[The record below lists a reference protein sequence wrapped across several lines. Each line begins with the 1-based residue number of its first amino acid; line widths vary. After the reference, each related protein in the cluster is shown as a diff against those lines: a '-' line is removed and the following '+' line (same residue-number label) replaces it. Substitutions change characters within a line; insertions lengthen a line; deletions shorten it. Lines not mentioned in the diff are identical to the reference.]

1 MPDRPAEKSST
12 PAPRSLSGDQAR
24 DKIGYLRMV
33 DIFRDLSEADVHEI
47 DRATTITTAHRGKIL
62 YMPEETGEVLFMLK
76 EGRVQLYRIS
86 PEGKKL
92 VIATIGPGTV
102 FGEMAFI
109 GQGMHN
115 SFAETLEDA
124 VLLVMSRTDV
134 ERMLVTKPQVALRI
148 FEVLG
153 RRLKEAEARLAEIAF
168 KSIPARLASFLLQ
181 LAQEQGGDTIT
192 GLTHQSLGEQ
202 IGTYRETTT
211 QTLNTFKSAG
221 LIDIGR
227 KKITI
232 LDIDGLRRV
241 ADQT

>member
-1 MPDRPAEKSST
+1 MPDRPTERRPPPS
-12 PAPRSLSGDQAR
+12 PGG

-33 DIFRDLSEADVHEI
+33 DIFRDLSEAEVQEI

-115 SFAETLEDA
+115 SFAEALEDC
-124 VLLVMSRTDV
+124 VLLVMNRDQV
-134 ERMLVTKPQVALRI
+134 ERLLVTKPPVALRI
-148 FEVLG
+148 FESLG
-153 RRLKEAEARLAEIAF
+153 HRLKEAESRLEEFGFKEI
-168 KSIPARLASFLLQ
+168 P
-181 LAQEQGGDTIT
+181 
-192 GLTHQSLGEQ
+192 
-202 IGTYRETTT
+202 
-211 QTLNTFKSAG
+211 
-221 LIDIGR
+221 
-227 KKITI
+227 
-232 LDIDGLRRV
+232 
-241 ADQT
+241 

>member
-1 MPDRPAEKSST
+1 MPDRPTERKPPSSQ
-12 PAPRSLSGDQAR
+12 GG

-33 DIFRDLSEADVHEI
+33 DIFRDLSEAEMQEI

-62 YMPEETGEVLFMLK
+62 YMPEETGEVLFLLK

-115 SFAETLEDA
+115 SFAEALEDC
-124 VLLVMSRTDV
+124 VLCVMSRTDV
-134 ERMLVTKPQVALRI
+134 ERLLVTKPQVALRI

-153 RRLKEAEARLAEIAF
+153 RRLKEAEARLEEIAF
-168 KSIPARLASFLLQ
+168 KSIPARLASLLLQ
-181 LAQEQGGDTIT
+181 LGRRAGRRRHHRPDPPEPGRADRHLPRDDDPDAQHVQD
-192 GLTHQSLGEQ
+192 
-202 IGTYRETTT
+202 
-211 QTLNTFKSAG
+211 
-221 LIDIGR
+221 
-227 KKITI
+227 
-232 LDIDGLRRV
+232 RRP
-241 ADQT
+241 DRHRPEKDHRP

>member
-1 MPDRPAEKSST
+1 MSDRPVEKSTTS
-12 PAPRSLSGDQAR
+12 SQGG
-24 DKIGYLRMV
+24 DKIGSLRMV
-33 DIFRDLSEADVHEI
+33 DIFRDLSEADVQEI
-47 DRATTITTAHRGKIL
+47 DRATKITTAHRGRIL

-115 SFAETLEDA
+115 SFAEALEDS
-124 VLLVMSRTDV
+124 VLLIMSRTDV

-153 RRLKEAEARLAEIAF
+153 RRLRDAEARLAEIAF
-168 KSIPARLASFLLQ
+168 KSIPARLASLLLQ
-181 LAQEQGGDTIT
+181 LAEEQGSTTIS
-192 GLTHQSLGEQ
+192 GLTHQALGEQ

-211 QTLNTFKSAG
+211 QTLNSFKSAG
-221 LIDIGR
+221 MIDIGR

-232 LDIDGLRRV
+232 LDLDGLRRL